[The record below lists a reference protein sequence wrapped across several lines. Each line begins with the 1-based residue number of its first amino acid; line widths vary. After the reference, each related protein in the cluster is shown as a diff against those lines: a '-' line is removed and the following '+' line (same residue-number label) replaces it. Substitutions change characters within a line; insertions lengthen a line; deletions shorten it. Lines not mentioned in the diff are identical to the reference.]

1 MFEHEHIIQHAAE
14 MFVRGGVKAV
24 RMDDVARSLGM
35 SKRTLY
41 EMFGD
46 KENLLERCIRLYF
59 EQEQSRFTAIGLSA
73 GNVLEALLRVISALR
88 ENYAEISRLRDEVC
102 RYYPKVAER
111 LKAHG
116 DSERSAHLNACLV
129 KGIEEGYFD
138 PQLPLALTVALLEY
152 NLQGVAT
159 RNLKVEVPGMT
170 PDRIFEQA
178 LIYFL
183 RGISTAKGLDVIEN
197 YLKRKNQ

>member
-46 KENLLERCIRLYF
+46 KENLLERCIRYHF
-59 EQEQSRFTAIGLSA
+59 EQEQAHFTAIGLSA

-88 ENYAEISRLRDEVC
+88 ESYAEIIRLRDEIC

-116 DSERSAHLNACLV
+116 DSENSAHLHDCLV

-138 PQLPLALTVALLEY
+138 SQLPLALTVALLEY
-152 NLQGVAT
+152 NLLGVAT
-159 RNLKVEVPGMT
+159 RNLKVKASEMT
-170 PDRIFEQA
+170 PDRIFEQV